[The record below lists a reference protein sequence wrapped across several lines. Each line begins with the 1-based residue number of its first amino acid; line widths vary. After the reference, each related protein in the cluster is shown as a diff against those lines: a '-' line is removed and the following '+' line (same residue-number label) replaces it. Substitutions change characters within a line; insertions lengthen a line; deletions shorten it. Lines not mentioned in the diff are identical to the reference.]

1 MIRNYLKIATRNLIR
16 KKSYSLINIGGLA
29 IGMTVTFL
37 IGLWVLDEL
46 SFNKYHENYGS
57 IAQVY
62 RKETKGGDVEVET
75 PQVTGLGTLLRTEYG
90 SHFKR
95 VVMVRS
101 RLEERVVAVEDKK
114 FTQEGFF
121 MQDQGPRMLTLRMI
135 AGTRDGLRDMKSIL
149 LSESLAEKLF
159 GDTDPLNQVVMMDAR
174 SALTVTGVYE
184 DLPKNSEFAQ
194 ASYLAPLDL
203 YLEGKPADVLNKWD
217 NYFVNIYVEIFP
229 EGDFDKISAI
239 IKDATLPYVSD
250 ETVRAKPELFLHPM
264 SEWHLNSEFENGV
277 QVTSG
282 NMLSVWYFTVIG
294 VFVLLLA
301 CINFMNLSTARAE
314 SRAKEVGIRKSIG
327 SLRHQLIQQL
337 YGESF
342 LVSGLAFSVSLVL
355 VQLVLP
361 WFNGVSDKV
370 ISIPLTNPAFWLICL
385 SLIVVAGLLAGSYP
399 ALYLSSFK
407 PVNALKGAIKP
418 GSSATLPRKILVV
431 AQFTVSIML
440 AIGTAVVYQQLQ
452 YAKNRPVGYNK
463 NGLIQLRSVQPE
475 FQGKYQAL
483 RTELLNTGVVEEIA
497 ECNYAIT
504 DIRGWD
510 GGFSWRGRQYEES
523 FNTVFMTS
531 GYGKTIGL
539 EFVRGRDFSPAVASD
554 SSAIIVNESALRLLG
569 IENPLGEYVKWAPGG
584 SDRGTYQIVGVVKD
598 LVKYSP
604 YEPTFP
610 SIMFLSK
617 NDLRWLYIRINPNVN
632 PHQALPKIE
641 EVLARLVPSAPFDYT
656 FADQAYEAKFQAEE
670 RIASLATFF
679 SALAILISC
688 LGLFGLASYVAER
701 RTKEIGIRK
710 VLGAT
715 VGELWQML
723 SWEFVELVIISC
735 AVAIPCLIIS

>member
-90 SHFKR
+90 SHLKR

-203 YLEGKPADVLNKWD
+203 YLEGRPADVLNKWD

-327 SLRHQLIQQL
+327 SLRHQLIQQF

-361 WFNGVSDKV
+361 WFNGVSDK
-370 ISIPLTNPAFWLICL
+370 
-385 SLIVVAGLLAGSYP
+385 
-399 ALYLSSFK
+399 
-407 PVNALKGAIKP
+407 
-418 GSSATLPRKILVV
+418 
-431 AQFTVSIML
+431 
-440 AIGTAVVYQQLQ
+440 
-452 YAKNRPVGYNK
+452 
-463 NGLIQLRSVQPE
+463 
-475 FQGKYQAL
+475 
-483 RTELLNTGVVEEIA
+483 
-497 ECNYAIT
+497 
-504 DIRGWD
+504 
-510 GGFSWRGRQYEES
+510 
-523 FNTVFMTS
+523 
-531 GYGKTIGL
+531 
-539 EFVRGRDFSPAVASD
+539 
-554 SSAIIVNESALRLLG
+554 
-569 IENPLGEYVKWAPGG
+569 
-584 SDRGTYQIVGVVKD
+584 
-598 LVKYSP
+598 
-604 YEPTFP
+604 
-610 SIMFLSK
+610 
-617 NDLRWLYIRINPNVN
+617 
-632 PHQALPKIE
+632 
-641 EVLARLVPSAPFDYT
+641 
-656 FADQAYEAKFQAEE
+656 
-670 RIASLATFF
+670 
-679 SALAILISC
+679 
-688 LGLFGLASYVAER
+688 
-701 RTKEIGIRK
+701 
-710 VLGAT
+710 
-715 VGELWQML
+715 
-723 SWEFVELVIISC
+723 
-735 AVAIPCLIIS
+735 

>member
-1 MIRNYLKIATRNLIR
+1 
-16 KKSYSLINIGGLA
+16 
-29 IGMTVTFL
+29 
-37 IGLWVLDEL
+37 
-46 SFNKYHENYGS
+46 
-57 IAQVY
+57 
-62 RKETKGGDVEVET
+62 
-75 PQVTGLGTLLRTEYG
+75 
-90 SHFKR
+90 
-95 VVMVRS
+95 
-101 RLEERVVAVEDKK
+101 
-114 FTQEGFF
+114 
-121 MQDQGPRMLTLRMI
+121 QDPGPRMLTLRMI

-327 SLRHQLIQQL
+327 SLRHQLIQQF

-418 GSSATLPRKILVV
+418 GSSATLLRLVLVV
-431 AQFTVSIML
+431 TQLTVYIML
-440 AIGTAVVYQQLQ
+440 AIGPAVVYQQLH
-452 YAKNRPVGYNK
+452 YAKNRTVGYNK

-483 RTELLNTGVVEEIA
+483 RAELLNTGMVE
-497 ECNYAIT
+497 
-504 DIRGWD
+504 
-510 GGFSWRGRQYEES
+510 
-523 FNTVFMTS
+523 
-531 GYGKTIGL
+531 
-539 EFVRGRDFSPAVASD
+539 
-554 SSAIIVNESALRLLG
+554 
-569 IENPLGEYVKWAPGG
+569 
-584 SDRGTYQIVGVVKD
+584 
-598 LVKYSP
+598 
-604 YEPTFP
+604 
-610 SIMFLSK
+610 
-617 NDLRWLYIRINPNVN
+617 
-632 PHQALPKIE
+632 
-641 EVLARLVPSAPFDYT
+641 
-656 FADQAYEAKFQAEE
+656 
-670 RIASLATFF
+670 
-679 SALAILISC
+679 
-688 LGLFGLASYVAER
+688 
-701 RTKEIGIRK
+701 
-710 VLGAT
+710 
-715 VGELWQML
+715 
-723 SWEFVELVIISC
+723 
-735 AVAIPCLIIS
+735 